1 MFSPQPFIFLYSLPL
16 ASQQAS
22 GNLCLC
28 VYGGGYLGSETDG
41 WRFSEGKGKERGKGT
56 EMGTTGYTQHEHH
69 HYTHNP
75 LFSSRRP
82 MTFFF
87 APSPCELPTSRCLRR
102 PPGCGCGFWSSLP
115 REGNRSEGDSRFPAI
130 HHFSRRVDG
139 RVSFWGVWLKP
150 REGGGIHTAGGV
162 ASGKRGCDER
172 DAGKKKKGGD
182 GRESGRFQFAWQSLG
197 RVSSSSLLP
206 TSTHT
211 HINGSW
217 RREGEGGVGSFL
229 GVCSGRAYFG

>member
-1 MFSPQPFIFLYSLPL
+1 
-16 ASQQAS
+16 
-22 GNLCLC
+22 
-28 VYGGGYLGSETDG
+28 
-41 WRFSEGKGKERGKGT
+41 
-56 EMGTTGYTQHEHH
+56 MGTTGYTQHEHH

-115 REGNRSEGDSRFPAI
+115 REGNRSEGDSPFPAI

-172 DAGKKKKGGD
+172 DAGKKKKGG
-182 GRESGRFQFAWQSLG
+182 GRTGEWKVPICLAKPWQSVELI
-197 RVSSSSLLP
+197 SLANLH
-206 TSTHT
+206 SHT
-211 HINGSW
+211 HQRFLEEGGGGGSGELLGFLFW
-217 RREGEGGVGSFL
+217 SCLFRIRGKGKGEDIPRVMLLLRREEGKMGTRENGGMENGL
-229 GVCSGRAYFG
+229 NE